1 MRTTFKPLFDQAMT
15 DVVSLADVFARIN
28 AAGGM
33 GEMLGHFFDKNGHVL
48 ETTLTARTLAVD
60 LDGPEDSKIVAVA
73 GGVEKAAAIHAVLRS
88 GRLKGLITD
97 EPTARIL
104 TREP

>member
-1 MRTTFKPLFDQAMT
+1 M
-15 DVVSLADVFARIN
+15 ARDEIN

-33 GEMLGHFFDKNGHVL
+33 GEMLGHFFDQNGHVL

-60 LDGPEDSKIVAVA
+60 IDGPEDSKIVAVA
-73 GGVEKAAAIHAVLRS
+73 GGVEKAAAIRAVLRS

-104 TREP
+104 TREPR